1 MLSIMRRAALLSL
14 VALSSV
20 GAYAQLDYKMAGP
33 YAVVAR
39 DGEYRGSKGGSER
52 DMKAARDLADIY
64 AKHGADSEK
73 AKEKALA
80 IINAYS
86 ATMQRLDGHDAPLC
100 AIQCYELVRA
110 MTTLREFK
118 TSDWD
123 AMVRRVMLPEIDK
136 FEANSPYAN
145 GNWGAIVNRLRMAC
159 GIYLQDKDIYQAS
172 VDYFY
177 HANDNG
183 SLPNYISDTGQCQET
198 GRDQGHAQLGLEA
211 IAQVCDMAWQQ
222 GDDLWGA
229 LDNRVMK
236 GFEYTA
242 RYNLG
247 YDVPFTT
254 WTDCT
259 GLYNDWTEPGQM
271 SRGKL
276 WDIYQL
282 PYDHYVGRKGLSMPY
297 TKMALD
303 VLAGKRK
310 NKTTEYA
317 KLHAAY
323 TYAAPAGAP
332 LKHDYDVF
340 IQPRG
345 AKEWTKI
352 DTYMAKVNA
361 PIAKGKHKVS
371 EISYAFFD
379 FTGDVFVRVVCK
391 NKKYKHVKVRPDYKG
406 VIANVQNDSTV
417 QFLLFQPENVSVE
430 FDGNVADNLL
440 LFTSKPVQDRAAA
453 AKQAKKQG
461 RRFVYVAPGYYGKS
475 DMASLQEL
483 ISGGKRQAKADVASE
498 TGSSSVVQI
507 PSATTVYLAP
517 GVYIEGALGIEDK
530 KDVSILGRGVCRPS
544 SGYGGVHV
552 HRSSNVLIDGVTLCT
567 CPVGGSDGVT
577 LHDVRSIS
585 HPGWGDGL
593 NVFASSNVLYDR
605 VFCRNSDDCTTAYA
619 TRKGFDGSVRNVR
632 MTNSTLWA
640 DVAHPIFIGLH
651 GNSEKMDSIVGLR
664 YDNIDILCQSEPQ
677 IDYQGCLAINAG
689 DNNLIKD
696 VVFDNIRIE
705 NLQQGCITQIKV
717 GYNQKYCTAPGRGVE
732 NVLFRNIRYYGYGG
746 QEGLDTHEPYM
757 SLILGYDSVRTVR
770 NVTFEGLK
778 INERA
783 IYDDM
788 PGKPKWYKTAD
799 MAKMYVNDHVKG
811 IVFKK

>member
-1 MLSIMRRAALLSL
+1 MNMIKVRHTVKVLFLAALMM
-14 VALSSV
+14 VAV
-20 GAYAQLDYKMAGP
+20 KPAFAQLDYKMAGP

-39 DGEYRGSKGGSER
+39 DGEYRASKGGSER
-52 DMKAARDLADIY
+52 DMKAAHDLAKIY
-64 AKHGADSEK
+64 AKGGVDSDGAKQK
-73 AKEKALA
+73 AIS

-86 ATMQRLDGHDAPLC
+86 ITMQRLDGHDAPLC
-100 AIQCYELVRA
+100 AIQCYDLVRA
-110 MTTLREFK
+110 MTILRDYK
-118 TSDWD
+118 TPEWD
-123 AMVRRVMLPEIDK
+123 AMVHRVMFPMMDK
-136 FEANSPYAN
+136 FEADSPYAN

-159 GIYLQDKDIYQAS
+159 GIYLQDKDLYKAS
-172 VDYFY
+172 IDYFM

-183 SLPNYISDTGQCQET
+183 SLPNYISETGQCQET
-198 GRDQGHAQLGLEA
+198 GRDQGHAQLGIETMTQ
-211 IAQVCDMAWQQ
+211 ICEMAWEQ

-236 GFEYTA
+236 GVEYCA

-254 WTDCT
+254 WKDCT
-259 GLYNDWTEPGQM
+259 GLYNDWTEPGEM

-282 PYDHYVGRKGLSMPY
+282 PYDHYVGRKGLQMPY
-297 TKMALD
+297 TKMALE

-310 NKTTEYA
+310 NKTKEYA
-317 KLHAAY
+317 KLHQVY
-323 TYAAPAGAP
+323 TYPAPAGAP
-332 LKHDYDVF
+332 LKQDYDVF
-340 IQPRG
+340 VQPRG
-345 AKEWTKI
+345 GKEWTKL

-361 PIAKGKHKVS
+361 PVEKGKHKVS

-391 NKKYKHVKVRPDYKG
+391 NKKYKKVKVRPDYKG

-430 FDGNVADNLL
+430 FDGNVTDNLL
-440 LFTSKPVQDRAAA
+440 LFTSKPVQEKAAA
-453 AKQAKKQG
+453 AKQAKKEG
-461 RRFVYVAPGYYGKS
+461 RKFVYVAPGYYDQNNMPVGY
-475 DMASLQEL
+475 
-483 ISGGKRQAKADVASE
+483 IE
-498 TGSSSVVQI
+498 TG
-507 PSATTVYLAP
+507 TTIYLAP
-517 GVYIEGALGIEDK
+517 GSYINGTLAIEDVK
-530 KDVSILGRGVCRPS
+530 NVSIIGRGICRPEN
-544 SGYGGVHV
+544 GYEGVHV
-552 HRSSNVLIDGVTLCT
+552 HRSSNILIDGVTLCT

-619 TRKGFDGSVRNVR
+619 TRKGFEGSVRNIR

-651 GNSEKMDSIVGLR
+651 GNSERMDSIVGLK
-664 YDNIDILCQSEPQ
+664 YDNIDILGQSEPQ

-689 DNNLIKD
+689 DNNYIKD
-696 VVFDNIRIE
+696 VTFDNIRIE
-705 NLQQGCITQIKV
+705 NLQQGSITQIKV

-732 NVLFRNIRYYGYGG
+732 NVLFRNIRYYGNGG
-746 QEGLDTHEPYM
+746 QDGLETHEPYM

-778 INERA
+778 INGRA

-799 MAKMYVNDHVKG
+799 MAKIYVNDHVKG
-811 IVFKK
+811 IIFKK

>member
-1 MLSIMRRAALLSL
+1 MRIPNFLLGRIMLAAFMC
-14 VALSSV
+14 VACLET
-20 GAYAQLDYKMAGP
+20 YAQLDYKMAGP

-39 DGEYRGSKGGSER
+39 DGEFRASKAGSER
-52 DMKAARDLADIY
+52 DMKAARDLAKLY
-64 AKHGADSEK
+64 AEGGPDSEK
-73 AKEKALA
+73 AKDKALA

-86 ATMQRLDGHDAPLC
+86 VKMQRLDGHDAPLC
-100 AIQCYELVRA
+100 AIQCYDLVRA
-110 MTTLREFK
+110 MTILRHFK
-118 TSDWD
+118 SDGWD
-123 AMVRRVMLPEIDK
+123 GMIRRVMFPMMDK
-136 FEANSPYAN
+136 FEADSPYAN

-159 GIYLQDKDIYQAS
+159 GIYLQDKALYQAS
-172 VDYFY
+172 IDYFF

-183 SLPNYISDTGQCQET
+183 SLPNYISETGQCQES
-198 GRDQGHAQLGLEA
+198 GRDQAHVQLGIEA
-211 IAQVCDMAWQQ
+211 MSHICEMAWEQ
-222 GDDLWGA
+222 GDDLWGT

-236 GFEYTA
+236 GFEYAA

-276 WDIYQL
+276 WNIYQL

-297 TKMALD
+297 TKMALE

-310 NKTTEYA
+310 NKTKEYA
-317 KLHAAY
+317 KLHRICHY
-323 TYAAPAGAP
+323 PAPEGAP

-345 AKEWTKI
+345 SKEWTKI

-361 PIAKGKHKVS
+361 PIAGGKHKVS

-379 FTGDVFVRVVCK
+379 FTGDVFVKVVCK
-391 NKKYKHVKVRPDYKG
+391 NKKYAKVKVRPDYKG

-430 FDGNVADNLL
+430 FDGDITDNLL
-440 LFTSKPVQDRAAA
+440 LFTSKPVVDKDAAA
-453 AKQAKKQG
+453 REAKKAG
-461 RRFVYVAPGYYGKS
+461 RNFVYVAPGFYDKDNMPIGK
-475 DMASLQEL
+475 
-483 ISGGKRQAKADVASE
+483 
-498 TGSSSVVQI
+498 I
-507 PSATTVYLAP
+507 PSSTTVYLAP
-517 GVYIEGALGIEDK
+517 GSYIDGTLAIEDV
-530 KDVSILGRGVCRPS
+530 KDVSIIGRGVCRPS
-544 SGYGGVHV
+544 NGYEGVHV
-552 HRSSNVLIDGVTLCT
+552 HRSRNVLIDGVTLCT

-577 LHDVRSIS
+577 LHDVHSIS
-585 HPGWGDGL
+585 HPSWGDGL

-619 TRKGFDGSVRNVR
+619 TRKGFEGSVHNVR

-640 DVAHPIFIGLH
+640 DVAHPIFIGIH
-651 GNSEKMDSIVGLR
+651 GNSDKMDSIVGLR
-664 YDNIDILCQSEPQ
+664 YDNIDILCQAEPQ

-705 NLQQGCITQIKV
+705 NIMQGCITQIKV

-732 NVLFRNIRYYGYGG
+732 NVLFRNVRYYGHGG
-746 QEGLDTHEPYM
+746 QDGLAKHEPGM

-770 NVTFEGLK
+770 NITFEGLK
-778 INERA
+778 INGKL
-783 IYDDM
+783 IYDEM
-788 PGKPKWYKTAD
+788 PDKPKWYKTAD
-799 MAKMYVNDHVKG
+799 KANMYVNDHVKG
-811 IVFKK
+811 LIFRK